1 MSLSS
6 FLEQSDV
13 RARFRQ
19 EFSKPKL
26 GENRDLLAPPL
37 TGNYRLVGTAFDY
50 LMRFYLKMLNPQAV
64 EAGWIAE
71 ITLNALKRQGANRLY
86 QQALFILTQAR
97 ENYTEFLKSQEITDD
112 LISSTLQLAK
122 LDVIYRARRIDPNL
136 QHVEPADIEDI
147 KALINLVKW
156 TQFKTEG
163 VVVLNPTFG
172 LGSVKVR
179 EADADLV
186 IDDLLIDIKTTK
198 NFKLEQDNFNQLMGY
213 YTLSKIDAIDG
224 APPGHEIKRLGIYF
238 SRHAYLFIFNVADVV
253 PLLTFSKFLEWFQ
266 ERAAMNDY

>member
-6 FLEQSDV
+6 FLEKSDV

-26 GENRDLLAPPL
+26 GDTRPLLAPPL

-64 EAGWIAE
+64 DTGWIAE
-71 ITLNALKRQGANRLY
+71 ITLNVLKQQGANRLY
-86 QQALFILTQAR
+86 QQAFLILTQAR

-112 LISSTLQLAK
+112 LIRSTLQLAK
-122 LDVIYRARRIDPNL
+122 LDVIYRAGRIDPNL
-136 QHVEPADIEDI
+136 QQVEPADVEDI
-147 KALINLVKW
+147 KALISVVDL

-198 NFKLEQDNFNQLMGY
+198 NFKLEQDNFNQLVGY
-213 YTLSKIDAIDG
+213 YTLSKIDAVDD
-224 APPGHEIKRLGIYF
+224 APPGHEIKRLGIYY
-238 SRHAYLFIFNVADVV
+238 SRYAYLFVFNVADVV
-253 PLLTFSKFLEWFQ
+253 PLLTFPQFLEWFE
-266 ERAAMNDY
+266 ERADLNHS

>member
-6 FLEQSDV
+6 FLEKSDV

-26 GENRDLLAPPL
+26 GDTRPLLAPPL

-64 EAGWIAE
+64 DSGWIAE

-86 QQALFILTQAR
+86 QQALFIVTQAR

-122 LDVIYRARRIDPNL
+122 LDVIYRAGRIDQNL
-136 QHVEPADIEDI
+136 QHVEPADIEDM
-147 KALINLVKW
+147 KALISVVDLS
-156 TQFKTEG
+156 QFKTEG

-198 NFKLEQDNFNQLMGY
+198 NFKLEQD
-213 YTLSKIDAIDG
+213 
-224 APPGHEIKRLGIYF
+224 
-238 SRHAYLFIFNVADVV
+238 
-253 PLLTFSKFLEWFQ
+253 
-266 ERAAMNDY
+266 